1 MEKYPNLLFAGC
13 VQLEYLLDRERR
25 QRGGGPENSRRK
37 LEGDLA
43 SVPKSLRE
51 MEKNRSGL
59 EELVKR
65 SDTHTSQLI
74 TAEARSS

>member
-1 MEKYPNLLFAGC
+1 MEKYPKVVLAGC
-13 VQLEYLLDRERR
+13 VQLEYLLERERR
-25 QRGGGPENSRRK
+25 QRGGLENSRRK

-59 EELVKR
+59 EELIKR
-65 SDTHTSQLI
+65 SNTHTSQLI
-74 TAEARSS
+74 TTQARSV